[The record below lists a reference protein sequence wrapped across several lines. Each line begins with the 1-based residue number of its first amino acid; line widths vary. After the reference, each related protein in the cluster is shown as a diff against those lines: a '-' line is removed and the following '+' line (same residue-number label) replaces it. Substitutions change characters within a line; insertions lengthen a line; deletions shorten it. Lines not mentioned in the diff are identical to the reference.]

1 MKIVYKAES
10 ERYQIKG
17 PFRAKTEGKPEEMS
31 PSRSVTSQSPQH
43 LSAQN
48 RCESSLPGKNWKA
61 PELFT
66 SV

>member
-1 MKIVYKAES
+1 MKITCKAER
-10 ERYQIKG
+10 EGYQIKQA
-17 PFRAKTEGKPEEMS
+17 FRAKTEGKPEETS
-31 PSRSVTSQSPQH
+31 PPRSVIFQSPQH

-66 SV
+66 PV